1 LGKFRQADAKIA
13 LSYLPATF
21 LLQRLFC
28 TVRFSTHWGTSELR
42 AVPGYFRYGN
52 PGAVQ
57 ATMMTRKKPSAMT
70 RTPMILGTVSWIAD
84 ELIGIRTLE
93 HRLSRRLESRA
104 PQNNEL
110 LASRLQDLNQRIDLL
125 DRALDEYISTGKV
138 A

>member
-1 LGKFRQADAKIA
+1 
-13 LSYLPATF
+13 
-21 LLQRLFC
+21 
-28 TVRFSTHWGTSELR
+28 
-42 AVPGYFRYGN
+42 
-52 PGAVQ
+52 
-57 ATMMTRKKPSAMT
+57 MMTRKKRPAMN

-104 PQNNEL
+104 PQNSQL
-110 LASRLQDLNQRIDLL
+110 LLSRIQHLNQRIDFL